1 MTASRSR
8 LVGRWV
14 LGGPVALIAAVTT
27 MASTP
32 LWFQKGA
39 AQVDHLVFAII
50 LFPAYWAAAFFY
62 VVMEASV
69 RRAGLVMGALIAF
82 NTALIASSFMG
93 AAGDKPDLAEQ
104 PAQEQEG
111 AAS

>member
-8 LVGRWV
+8 LIGRWV

-32 LWFQKGA
+32 LWFPKGA

-62 VVMEASV
+62 VVMDRSV
-69 RRAGLVMGALIAF
+69 WRAALVTGAVIAL
-82 NTALIASSFMG
+82 NAALIASSFMNAPADG
-93 AAGDKPDLAEQ
+93 SNVAEQ
-104 PAQEQEG
+104 PLEQDEG
-111 AAS
+111 TQS

>member
-32 LWFQKGA
+32 LWFPKGA

-62 VVMEASV
+62 VLMDSSV
-69 RRAGLVMGALIAF
+69 RRAGLVIGAVIALNAALITWSF
-82 NTALIASSFMG
+82 LNAS
-93 AAGDKPDLAEQ
+93 ADEPKVVEQ
-104 PAQEQEG
+104 PHEEQEG
-111 AAS
+111 TQS

>member
-32 LWFQKGA
+32 LWFPKGA

-62 VVMEASV
+62 AVMDASV
-69 RRAGLVMGALIAF
+69 RRAGVAMGAVIAL
-82 NTALIASSFMG
+82 NAALITASFIRAPADEPAAG
-93 AAGDKPDLAEQ
+93 AAAE
-104 PAQEQEG
+104 EQERT
-111 AAS
+111 AP